1 MNFARKEEKDSL
13 NSAGAA
19 GCGRGGAG
27 TVSVVSLSCSEIAVI
42 VWRNA
47 LVGHDLLPRK

>member
-1 MNFARKEEKDSL
+1 MVDALNFARKEEKDSL

-27 TVSVVSLSCSEIAVI
+27 TARVVSLSCSEV
-42 VWRNA
+42 VWWY
-47 LVGHDLLPRK
+47 GGTH